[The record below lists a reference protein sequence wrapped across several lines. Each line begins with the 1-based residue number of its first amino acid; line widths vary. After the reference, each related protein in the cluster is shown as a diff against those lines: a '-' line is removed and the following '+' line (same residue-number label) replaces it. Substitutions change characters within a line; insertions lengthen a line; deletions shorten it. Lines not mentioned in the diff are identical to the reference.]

1 MEKKENG
8 LECCVG
14 TMAHITDLRISRAV
28 CWHKTEAQTLRKCK
42 GRQSEWDSE
51 QEMMQHSYAYT
62 SVPRTG
68 TTV

>member
-1 MEKKENG
+1 
-8 LECCVG
+8 
-14 TMAHITDLRISRAV
+14 MAHITDLRISRAV

-51 QEMMQHSYAYT
+51 QEMMQHSNAYT